1 MPEAV
6 SAGHAFLWLV
16 RRATDDQAR
25 EIIRQV
31 LADPN
36 ERWSEIVEKNLAG
49 YLKKPGE

>member
-6 SAGHAFLWLV
+6 TGGHAFLWLI

-36 ERWSEIVEKNLAG
+36 ERWSEIVRKNLADPI
-49 YLKKPGE
+49 KKLGK